1 MFEIA
6 VVLVLIA
13 VNGMFALSEL
23 AVVSSRRS
31 RLKSLAQEGR
41 RGANRA
47 LALAAD
53 PGRFLSTVQIG
64 ITAVALI
71 AGAYSGATLTANLKA
86 ILVGHGMTEAVADWL
101 AYALVFSLIT
111 YLSLIVGELVPKN
124 LALRNAEKIAC
135 AVAPLMTTLSR
146 VAGPAVYVLNISTQ
160 AVFWFLFRQSTPAQ
174 STVTEDEIKALVAEA
189 ESVGV
194 LETGERRMITGVLRL
209 GDRPVRGIMTPRTD
223 VDWIDFTL
231 PPAQVVERLIA
242 TSHSRVPVGDG
253 SPDFLIGVIKT
264 RDPLAALANGKALE
278 IKAHVRKAPVILDTT
293 DALDALEILRE
304 AETPMGLIHDE
315 YRHFEG
321 IVTPADIL
329 KTIAGGFRSD
339 GEDAGA
345 QAVPREDGSWLL
357 AGSMPADEMADQLGL
372 TLPAKREYHTVAGF
386 VLAHLRRLPATGEA
400 VEPSGWRFEVVD
412 LDGRRIDK
420 VLAVRLAVSRRTLC
434 GIGSLQHPWF
444 GRGSRVPRSDGILA
458 RSLKAAELVGL
469 PLGPACR
476 GCGRAAALWQS

>member
-6 VVLVLIA
+6 VVLILIA
-13 VNGMFALSEL
+13 LNGFFALSEL

-64 ITAVALI
+64 ITAVGLI
-71 AGAYSGATLTANLKA
+71 AGAYSGATLTADLKA
-86 ILVGHGMTEAVADWL
+86 ILAAKGMTDTVADWF
-101 AYALVFSLIT
+101 AYAIVFSSIT

-146 VAGPAVYVLNISTQ
+146 VAAPAVYLLDVSTK
-160 AVFWFLFRQSTPAQ
+160 AAFWLLFRQRKPPQ

-189 ESVGV
+189 ESIGV
-194 LETGERRMITGVLRL
+194 LESGERRMITGVLRL

-223 VDWIDFTL
+223 VDWIDL
-231 PPAQVVERLIA
+231 AQPPEQITERLIA
-242 TSHSRVPVGDG
+242 TPHSRVPAGEG
-253 SPDFLIGVIKT
+253 SPDFLIGVMKT
-264 RDPLAALANGKALE
+264 RDPLAALANGKPLD
-278 IKAHVRKAPVILDTT
+278 IRAHVRKAPVILDTI
-293 DALDALEILRE
+293 DSLHALEILGE

-315 YRHFEG
+315 YGHFEG

-329 KTIAGGFRSD
+329 ETIAGVFRSD
-339 GEDAGA
+339 RGDAEP
-345 QAVPREDGSWLL
+345 QAIPRDDGSWLL
-357 AGSMPADEMADQLGL
+357 AGSMPADEMADQLGI

-386 VLAHLRRLPATGEA
+386 VLAYLRRLPATGEA
-400 VEPSGWRFEVVD
+400 IEVSGWRFEVVD

-420 VLAVRLAVSRRTLC
+420 VLAVRPPVSRRTL
-434 GIGSLQHPWF
+434 
-444 GRGSRVPRSDGILA
+444 
-458 RSLKAAELVGL
+458 
-469 PLGPACR
+469 
-476 GCGRAAALWQS
+476 